1 MYFFLFILLIL
12 LLMIAIPLVRGWLYM
27 QGMKR
32 RINESF
38 RGRQQHQRPS
48 REPYGDDQQ
57 EEYTA
62 TGERKIFTSNE
73 GEYADFEEV
82 TGSVIEETTSG
93 GETRTIIEEQI
104 TDAEYEEIKD

>member
-1 MYFFLFILLIL
+1 MSFLIFILFVLF
-12 LLMIAIPLVRGWLYM
+12 LMIGIPLLRGWFYM
-27 QGMKR
+27 QNLR
-32 RINESF
+32 RRVNESF
-38 RGRQQHQRPS
+38 RGRQQHERP
-48 REPYGDDQQ
+48 RRDEEE

-82 TGSVIEETTSG
+82 SGTIIEETSPG

-104 TDAEYEEIKD
+104 TDAEYEEIP